1 MLVGCRY
8 ITDGADP
15 LPRSL
20 LVLHKSL
27 IANLPMRITHMLHF
41 VLTDYQTIVK
51 SALPFTMTEHLFSV
65 ALASFA
71 TDFLQRVSFLAI

>member
-27 IANLPMRITHMLHF
+27 ANIPMRITHMLHF

-51 SALPFTMTEHLFSV
+51 SALPFTMTEHQFGAV
-65 ALASFA
+65 LASFV
-71 TDFLQRVSFLAI
+71 TD